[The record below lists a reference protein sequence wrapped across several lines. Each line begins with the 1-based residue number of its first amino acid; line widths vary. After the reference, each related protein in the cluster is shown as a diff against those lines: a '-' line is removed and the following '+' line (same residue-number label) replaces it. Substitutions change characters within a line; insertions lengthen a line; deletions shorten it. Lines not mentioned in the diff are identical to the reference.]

1 MPPENELEND
11 PENDFVN
18 GEENDLENEGN
29 RLSDEKNAEE
39 NENAFLENDSEI
51 NVENAEEMNVEND
64 SETDEELEGYFLD
77 PDDFEDNFEDEL
89 EEDSEDEEVED
100 EFDFPEDE
108 SPSKLETEE
117 DEFDFPEEDEEED
130 PLDDA
135 ISGGSEDTGVDE
147 LLSDLTGD
155 SVKNLELLEELGEL
169 AMEKI
174 DDSKAMLCSAI
185 SGESPARYA
194 SDKKLNKA
202 LLKAFANYLRSS
214 NVKKPSPLGSLLLV
228 LAMWGL
234 PTLGAAFFHRS
245 KAKKAAVKKAKEAGD
260 SIIEDIEIEGEA
272 QSDSEEGV
280 LDYTNLKEYQENRR
294 IFTVH
299 KESGCYNRT
308 AKGQFC
314 KTSLSDEKP
323 SPEIQRMLD
332 EELTSAAIRER
343 IYNE

>member
-29 RLSDEKNAEE
+29 RLSDEKNAGE
-39 NENAFLENDSEI
+39 NENAFLENDLEI
-51 NVENAEEMNVEND
+51 PVENAEEMNVEND
-64 SETDEELEGYFLD
+64 SEIAEELEGYFLE
-77 PDDFEDNFEDEL
+77 PDDFEDV
-89 EEDSEDEEVED
+89 SEDEELEAGD

-108 SPSKLETEE
+108 EYL
-117 DEFDFPEEDEEED
+117 DEAAD

-245 KAKKAAVKKAKEAGD
+245 KAKKAAKKQAVKKAKAGGD
-260 SIIEDIEIEGEA
+260 SMLEDIEIKGEA
-272 QSDSEEGV
+272 QSDSEEGSF
-280 LDYTNLKEYQENRR
+280 DYTNLKEYQENRQM
-294 IFTVH
+294 FTVH
-299 KESGCYNRT
+299 KTSGCYNRT
-308 AKGQFC
+308 PKGQFSRI
-314 KTSLSDEKP
+314 TLASEKP

-332 EELTSAAIRER
+332 EGLTSAAIRER

>member
-1 MPPENELEND
+1 MPPENELENTS
-11 PENDFVN
+11 ENELVNDFVN

-29 RLSDEKNAEE
+29 RLSDEKNAAG
-39 NENAFLENDSEI
+39 NENAFLENDSEM
-51 NVENAEEMNVEND
+51 NAENAEKMNGEN
-64 SETDEELEGYFLD
+64 TDEREEELEGYFLD
-77 PDDFEDNFEDEL
+77 PDDFEDQL
-89 EEDSEDEEVED
+89 EEGTEEEGLED
-100 EFDFPEDE
+100 EFDFPEG
-108 SPSKLETEE
+108 
-117 DEFDFPEEDEEED
+117 DEFEFPEDEEED

-135 ISGGSEDTGVDE
+135 INGGSEETAVDD
-147 LLSDLTGD
+147 LLSEITGD

-174 DDSKAMLCSAI
+174 DDSKAMICSAI

-194 SDKKLNKA
+194 SDKRLNKA
-202 LLKAFANYLRSS
+202 LLKAFANYMRSN

-234 PTLGAAFFHRS
+234 PSLGAAFFHRN
-245 KAKKAAVKKAKEAGD
+245 KAKKAAKKQALKKAKEVGD
-260 SIIEDIEIEGEA
+260 SIVEDLEIEGEA
-272 QSDSEEGV
+272 QSDNPETSF
-280 LDYTNLKEYQENRR
+280 DYTQLKEYQENRR

-323 SPEIQRMLD
+323 SPLIQRMLD
-332 EELTSAAIRER
+332 EGLTSADIRER

>member
-18 GEENDLENEGN
+18 ELENEGN
-29 RLSDEKNAEE
+29 RLSDEKNAGE
-39 NENAFLENDSEI
+39 NENAFLENDSEM
-51 NVENAEEMNVEND
+51 NVENAEKMNVEND
-64 SETDEELEGYFLD
+64 SEIEGELEGYFLD
-77 PDDFEDNFEDEL
+77 PDDFESPSELETGNEELESIFEDDLEDEL
-89 EEDSEDEEVED
+89 E
-100 EFDFPEDE
+100 
-108 SPSKLETEE
+108 TGGEE

-135 ISGGSEDTGVDE
+135 ISGDSEDTGVDE

-245 KAKKAAVKKAKEAGD
+245 KAKKAAKKQAVKKAKAAGD

-272 QSDSEEGV
+272 QSDSEEGIF
-280 LDYTNLKEYQENRR
+280 DYTNLKEYQENRQM
-294 IFTVH
+294 FTVH
-299 KESGCYNRT
+299 KTSGCYNRT
-308 AKGQFC
+308 PKGQFARI
-314 KTSLSDEKP
+314 TLASEKP

>member
-18 GEENDLENEGN
+18 ELENELENEGN
-29 RLSDEKNAEE
+29 RLSDEKNAGE
-39 NENAFLENDSEI
+39 NENAFLENDSEM
-51 NVENAEEMNVEND
+51 NVENAEKMNVEND
-64 SETDEELEGYFLD
+64 SEIEGELEGYFLD
-77 PDDFEDNFEDEL
+77 PDDFEDQL
-89 EEDSEDEEVED
+89 EERSEDEELED

-108 SPSKLETEE
+108 EDIEE
-117 DEFDFPEEDEEED
+117 DDEFDFPEDEEEED
-130 PLDDA
+130 SLDDA

-245 KAKKAAVKKAKEAGD
+245 KAKKAAKKQAVKKAKAAGD
-260 SIIEDIEIEGEA
+260 SIVEDIEIEGEA
-272 QSDSEEGV
+272 QSDSEEGIF
-280 LDYTNLKEYQENRR
+280 DYTNLKEHQENRQM
-294 IFTVH
+294 FTVH
-299 KESGCYNRT
+299 KTSGCYNRT
-308 AKGQFC
+308 PKGQFARI
-314 KTSLSDEKP
+314 TLASEKP